1 MGTMAKWLVIVG
13 AIAVLGSSVF
23 AIDNDSFHF
32 EIPLDNFF
40 DVGDERLTG
49 DIVYDEDTKQMTI
62 DIDGA
67 KTVYCN
73 IPESIAEKFAQ
84 GKYAK
89 SFFTNVIQKGFEC

>member
-1 MGTMAKWLVIVG
+1 MGKWLVVVAAIV
-13 AIAVLGSSVF
+13 ILGSSAF
-23 AIDNDSFHF
+23 AVDNDSFHF

-40 DVGDERLTG
+40 DVGDEQLTG
-49 DIVYDEDTKQMTI
+49 DIHYDPNSKQMTV
-62 DIDGA
+62 DIEGA

-89 SFFTNVIQKGFEC
+89 AFFTNVIQKGFAC